1 MSTSK
6 TPFEIRLE
14 VLQMAKEYL
23 DNIQAA
29 NLSIA
34 SQMIASSNEIQSY
47 TLDQL
52 QENIKKCTPKGY
64 STEDLIKKAGEL
76 YAFICSKA

>member
-1 MSTSK
+1 MSISK

-23 DNIQAA
+23 DNIQSA
-29 NLSIA
+29 NLKIA
-34 SQMIASSNEIQSY
+34 SDLIATSNEMQAF
-47 TLDQL
+47 TVDQL
-52 QENIKKCTPKGY
+52 ESTIKKLTPTGY

-76 YAFICSKA
+76 YAFVCTKA